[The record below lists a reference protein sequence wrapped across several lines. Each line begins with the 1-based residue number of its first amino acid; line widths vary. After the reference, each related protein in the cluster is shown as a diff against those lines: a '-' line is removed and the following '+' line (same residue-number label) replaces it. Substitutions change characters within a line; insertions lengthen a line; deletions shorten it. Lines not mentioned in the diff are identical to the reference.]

1 TTPLHQSPPSTA
13 FPAPLSLPPSPP
25 HSSRAQ
31 PPAMARAAAVACLL
45 LALAAAASAA
55 GSHSPAPA
63 PAVDCISAAAGLS
76 DCLSYVSPG
85 STEKSPSKACCGEVK
100 TAVANPAVVDCLCQL
115 ATSKNLG
122 LPIDMKRVL
131 ALPPACGLSNTVFS
145 KCHLSAG
152 PPTEAPGSSTGGS
165 PSGGATASPPKAAA
179 SPRMTASALV
189 AAVAAPLLG
198 FCLF

>member
-1 TTPLHQSPPSTA
+1 
-13 FPAPLSLPPSPP
+13 
-25 HSSRAQ
+25 
-31 PPAMARAAAVACLL
+31 MARAAAVVCLL

-55 GSHSPAPA
+55 GTHSPAPA

-85 STEKSPSKACCGEVK
+85 STEKTPSKTCCGEVK

-152 PPTEAPGSSTGGS
+152 PPTEGVTQQRTDHMSTKLSCLSTRRSAWIVHRGITERRRDRVSTESRGE
-165 PSGGATASPPKAAA
+165 PSDDGVRPRGRRGRSAS
-179 SPRMTASALV
+179 RLL
-189 AAVAAPLLG
+189 PLLS
-198 FCLF
+198 